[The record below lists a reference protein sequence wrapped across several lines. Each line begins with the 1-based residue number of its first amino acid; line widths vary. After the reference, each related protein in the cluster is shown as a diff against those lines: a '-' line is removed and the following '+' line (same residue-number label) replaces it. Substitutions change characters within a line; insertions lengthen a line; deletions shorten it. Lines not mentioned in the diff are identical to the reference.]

1 MGQIVDLLLAG
12 RENAIPSKDLAKL
25 AGLSSVRE
33 LQRLIARER
42 ATGAVI
48 LSTCESGGGYFLP
61 ACQDEIRAFVRTL
74 DARAKNTN
82 CALRSARAALKMGEK
97 EAAPG
102 DSSTQDGKLAK
113 CQPKTR

>member
-1 MGQIVDLLLAG
+1 MGQIVDLLLVG

-42 ATGAVI
+42 AAGEVI
-48 LSTCESGGGYFLP
+48 LSTCESGGGYLRP

-82 CALRSARAALKMGEK
+82 CALRSAQAALKMGEK

>member
-1 MGQIVDLLLAG
+1 MGQIADLLPEG
-12 RENAIPSKDLAKL
+12 RENAVPAKELARI
-25 AGLSSVRE
+25 AGFSGVRG
-33 LQRLIARER
+33 LQRAIARER
-42 ATGAVI
+42 EHVVI
-48 LSTCESGGGYFLP
+48 LSTCGLGGGYFRP